1 MQRFYINQIDIFYDN
16 IGNFYIFAMQ
26 NLKLYLEK
34 LMIINLTT
42 LKYIVALDTHR
53 NFVKAAEACSVTQP
67 TLSTSI
73 KNMESDLDIIIFDR
87 SSHPVKPTL
96 LGEKIIAMARKTISS
111 ASLIEEFVAGTRG
124 EESGDLALGII
135 PTVAPYILPDFFK
148 KMGTDHPGIRLTVE
162 EIRTEPAIRKLL
174 NAELD
179 AVIMATP
186 LGTDRLLEIPVY
198 REPFIAY
205 VSPSD
210 ELSAY
215 DAIPADMLAT
225 ERIWL
230 LEEGHCLR
238 NQVLNLCS
246 MRDKVKRHYQAGSV
260 ATLVKIVDKNG
271 GYTVIPQLHA
281 ELLCEKQK
289 KNLRPITGKTTDR
302 NALECQNCIPN
313 REISLVI
320 REDYIRERML
330 NIIADAI
337 KSIIPEE
344 MLDERL
350 KKFTIKI

>member
-1 MQRFYINQIDIFYDN
+1 M
-16 IGNFYIFAMQ
+16 A
-26 NLKLYLEK
+26 
-34 LMIINLTT
+34 INLTT
-42 LKYIVALDTHR
+42 LKYIVALDVHR

-67 TLSTSI
+67 TLSTAI
-73 KNMESDLDIIIFDR
+73 KNMESELDITIFDR
-87 SSHPVKPTL
+87 SSHPVVPTI
-96 LGEKIIAMARKTISS
+96 LGEKMIAMARKTISS
-111 ASLIEEFVAGTRG
+111 ADMIEEFVSGARG
-124 EESGDLALGII
+124 EVTGDLALGII
-135 PTVAPYILPDFFK
+135 PTVAPYILPDFFR
-148 KMGTDHPGIRLTVE
+148 KMETDHPGIRLNVE

-186 LGTDRLLEIPVY
+186 LGNDKLLEIPVY
-198 REPFIAY
+198 REPFVAY
-205 VSPSD
+205 VSPAD

-215 DAIPADMLAT
+215 DEIPADKLAT

-246 MRDKVKRHYQAGSV
+246 MCDKAKRRYQAGSV
-260 ATLVKIVDKNG
+260 ATLTKIVDKNG

-281 ELLCEKQK
+281 ELLCEERK
-289 KNLRPITGKTTDR
+289 KNLRPITGKTADSDSP
-302 NALECQNCIPN
+302 ECQNCIPN

-320 REDYIRERML
+320 REDYIREQML
-330 NIIADAI
+330 NIIVDAI